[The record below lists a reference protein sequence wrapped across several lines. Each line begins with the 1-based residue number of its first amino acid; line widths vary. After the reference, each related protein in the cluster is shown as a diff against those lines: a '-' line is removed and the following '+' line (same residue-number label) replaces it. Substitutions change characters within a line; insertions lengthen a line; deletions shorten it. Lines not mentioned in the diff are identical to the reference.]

1 MVHLGGRNRWI
12 PKLKASLVYRAS
24 SNIALHRETLSWEK
38 KKGKT
43 NQNLSENQLLRPCM
57 ASVNCDSSTQRLKQE
72 FENKL
77 GRKR

>member
-38 KKGKT
+38 KKGKKMI
-43 NQNLSENQLLRPCM
+43 NFNSVHAWIMCM
-57 ASVNCDSSTQRLKQE
+57 
-72 FENKL
+72 
-77 GRKR
+77 